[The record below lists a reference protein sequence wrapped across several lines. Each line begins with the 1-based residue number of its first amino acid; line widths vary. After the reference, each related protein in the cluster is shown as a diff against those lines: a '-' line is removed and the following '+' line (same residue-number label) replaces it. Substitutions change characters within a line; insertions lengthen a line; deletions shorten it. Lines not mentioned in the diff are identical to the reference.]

1 MKKLIIGLLLIL
13 CFQAAKS
20 QWAIPGYTYI
30 AQRYVW
36 FGGLFRA
43 LNIPAGDSAQF
54 QPGQVVRAGA
64 IYYDSTG
71 VDSGLYVWSGL
82 AWQKQNANNYTASQ
96 GITLSG
102 NDFQLGGLMTDIKSL
117 TWNGGNSEMTFGQ
130 IYGTQKY
137 GRGNLNVVNID
148 TMPNPDTSRFWGL
161 NSHTIFRSPSYTAS
175 IYRLGTNLQVTY
187 ENADSVNLRSFGG
200 DFGSAVRS
208 NFHFKRLPGY
218 TGRSVYEIGNK
229 TLSDIIPIHIANL
242 DWGDESSTAGTNYK
256 YVRGYMGGFSA
267 YLVTRANDTL
277 TNWVGFNSHGFGDG
291 YVNWAADYVGGFL
304 GNASTTNVGKH
315 WYLYNRGQYSPS
327 WMASALYI
335 GDSTLTPSALLNV
348 SSTTQGVVWSRMTT
362 AQKNAIA
369 SPVTG
374 LIVYD
379 TDLSNYYFYNG
390 SAWTV
395 MGGSSITNFN
405 DIGDATAAGLVTVGN
420 NTQQWDFT
428 GLTGSGLLIQSNTT
442 AATSFLHKLFRV
454 ITTGANATSS
464 VRSFASEIS
473 NSHSGTNSTNVGL
486 IASAING
493 TNNYAIVVGAGNGQ
507 IGFGTDTPDPSAL
520 LDVSSTTQGAL
531 LPRMTTAQQDAITS
545 PANGLL
551 IYNTDSSLFR
561 FYDGA
566 WNSIAAGSSGSGSG
580 DVTKVGTPS
589 NHQWGIWTG
598 DGTLEG
604 VTVTGSRA
612 VVTDAD
618 GEPVAATTTAT
629 EIGYVNGVT
638 SAIQTQIDSKASGS
652 ITQNWFDDDLTINGV
667 TTKINR
673 ADVFDDMLT
682 TPNSTA
688 GTSYMLEFASG
699 TGADAS
705 IGNTAG
711 TVPDGNGWSVFQ
723 TGTTTA
729 GIAALATTSV
739 SVAKNIVDTTK
750 AYRFET
756 KLQLETLSDDT
767 EDYRIVVGL
776 MAYTTNT
783 SAVNQIWFRYNDN
796 TNSGNWTC
804 YSSNAATTEATN
816 SGVAA
821 AAGSS
826 VTLAFE
832 YDNAAV
838 KFYINGSLVA
848 TNATNFPV
856 HNSATFHPV
865 IAMTKTA
872 GTTNRIAYVDYV
884 KYRKL

>member
-1 MKKLIIGLLLIL
+1 M
-13 CFQAAKS
+13 
-20 QWAIPGYTYI
+20 
-30 AQRYVW
+30 W

-420 NTQQWDFT
+420 NSQQWDFT

-566 WNSIAAGSSGSGSG
+566 WNSIAAGSSGSGG
-580 DVTKVGTPS
+580 GNVTKVGTPS
-589 NHQWGIWTG
+589 NHQWGVWTG

-604 VTVTGSRA
+604 VSVTASRA

-638 SAIQTQIDSKASGS
+638 SAIQTQIDGKIGGS
-652 ITQNWFDDDLTINGV
+652 LT
-667 TTKINR
+667 
-673 ADVFDDMLT
+673 
-682 TPNSTA
+682 STRIP
-688 GTSYMLEFASG
+688 FAS
-699 TGADAS
+699 
-705 IGNTAG
+705 
-711 TVPDGNGWSVFQ
+711 
-723 TGTTTA
+723 
-729 GIAALATTSV
+729 
-739 SVAKNIVDTTK
+739 
-750 AYRFET
+750 
-756 KLQLETLSDDT
+756 
-767 EDYRIVVGL
+767 
-776 MAYTTNT
+776 
-783 SAVNQIWFRYNDN
+783 
-796 TNSGNWTC
+796 
-804 YSSNAATTEATN
+804 AATTLTDAAELIWDNTGKELRVGGGSDVGAFPLQVYKASNPVFSLHNGTQFSNLLTGSSLSIFQFPVANKFGIQAATSITDN
-816 SGVAA
+816 GGSGVYPLIAFGS
-821 AAGSS
+821 GSS
-826 VTLAFE
+826 HSVMIGGVAFSATPSAKLDVLGTTEQLRLRYDASNYLSVTVAS
-832 YDNAAV
+832 
-838 KFYINGSLVA
+838 NGSTTFNATGTSPTITISDPAIFSSTARLASYTVA
-848 TNATNFPV
+848 TLP
-856 HNSATFHPV
+856 
-865 IAMTKTA
+865 A
-872 GTTNRIAYVDYV
+872 GVQGDVAYVTDASGPTYLATV
-884 KYRKL
+884 VGGGAVVTPVFYNGTNWVCH